1 MSIFLWVFFL
11 NQILFFHINLNIL
24 KKTLYIYIYTHY
36 GFYFQRLRFV
46 LSLVPFFLFFWQRYA
61 RGARFSL
68 VVAPQRV
75 PPFTRDLY
83 PIFFLFWSLFY
94 LCPNLFGQ
102 DMWKELICPSRELT
116 YKIFCANK
124 KLSRYFFV
132 IIILCPPLWKRW
144 K

>member
-83 PIFFLFWSLFY
+83 PIFFPFLKSFLPLSQSFWAGHVKRAY
-94 LCPNLFGQ
+94 LSEQRAHL
-102 DMWKELICPSRELT
+102 
-116 YKIFCANK
+116 
-124 KLSRYFFV
+124 
-132 IIILCPPLWKRW
+132 
-144 K
+144 